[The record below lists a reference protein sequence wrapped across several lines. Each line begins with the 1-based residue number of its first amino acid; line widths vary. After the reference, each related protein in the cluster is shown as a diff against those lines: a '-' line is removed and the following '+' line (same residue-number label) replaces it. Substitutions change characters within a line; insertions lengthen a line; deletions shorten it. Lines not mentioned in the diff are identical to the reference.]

1 MSSADDM
8 LGERAHEQAQEA
20 RSLLDAMA
28 AAGVGARL
36 SAWGVR
42 ALLAYCQA
50 LEERIRGLE
59 EE

>member
-1 MSSADDM
+1 M